1 MEQISSL
8 NEEIIDLFIEKG
20 IPLSIA
26 VAPERLKISSSNLAK
41 TNLAVVKNSLQLEKV
56 KS

>member
-1 MEQISSL
+1 MEQISGL
-8 NEEIIDLFIEKG
+8 KEEVIDLFIEKG

-26 VAPERLKISSSNLAK
+26 VAPEKLKISSSNLAK
-41 TNLAVVKNSLQLEKV
+41 NNLAVVKNSLQLEKV

>member
-1 MEQISSL
+1 MEQISGL
-8 NEEIIDLFIEKG
+8 KEEVIDLFIEKG

-26 VAPERLKISSSNLAK
+26 VAPEKLKISSSNLAK